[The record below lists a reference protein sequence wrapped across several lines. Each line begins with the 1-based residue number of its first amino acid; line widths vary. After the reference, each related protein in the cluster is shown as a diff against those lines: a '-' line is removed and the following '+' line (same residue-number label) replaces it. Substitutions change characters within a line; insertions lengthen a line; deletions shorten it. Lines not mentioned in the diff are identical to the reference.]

1 MSNLAAQKNGYLL
14 VYVSNESNFTVF
26 FDNLQVVHKPGPI
39 TEENHY
45 YPFGLRIEGIS
56 SRAAGTL
63 QNKTLYNSKELQ
75 NKEFTDGAGLEWYDY
90 GARMYDPQIGRWGV
104 VDPKAD
110 QMRRWS
116 PYNYALD
123 NPIRFID
130 PDGMAPEGPG
140 PSWWRTTK
148 FTLAHP
154 LAAATIGYVS
164 PGATNISTDAARFAT
179 RGASAESKSSVLEEP
194 KTQGNEG
201 SQVNAF
207 RHVLWQAT
215 ITKEFG
221 SEIATQIGTA
231 HEENPNAIDSKSSA
245 QLANT
250 TFKTLSAA
258 DESIDLANNVTGR
271 AIGENSKGLGMKDV
285 ALKVLDAF
293 HTDGFWTATQQED
306 GTWKMTNTK
315 ISDKQYNALKTV
327 FQNLNNDGFTQ
338 SEQNKRNEE
347 ARKEQG
353 HVIK

>member
-1 MSNLAAQKNGYLL
+1 MA
-14 VYVSNESNFTVF
+14 
-26 FDNLQVVHKPGPI
+26 
-39 TEENHY
+39 
-45 YPFGLRIEGIS
+45 GIS
-56 SRAAGTL
+56 SKAAGKL
-63 QNKTLYNSKELQ
+63 ENKYKYNDKELQ
-75 NKEFTDGAGLEWYDY
+75 SQEFSDGSGLELYDY
-90 GARMYDPQIGRWGV
+90 GARFYDAQIGRWGV
-104 VDPKAD
+104 IDPKAD

-140 PSWWRTTK
+140 PSWWRTAK
-148 FTLAHP
+148 FTAAHP
-154 LAAATIGYVS
+154 LASAMIGYVS

-179 RGASAESKSSVLEEP
+179 RGSSAESKSSVLEEP
-194 KTQGNEG
+194 KAMGNEG

-215 ITKEFG
+215 ITKELG
-221 SEIATQIGTA
+221 ADIATQVGKA
-231 HEENPNAIDSKSSA
+231 HEENPNAINGKSSA

-258 DESIDLANNVTGR
+258 DESIDLANNITGR
-271 AIGENSKGLGMKDV
+271 AIGGDSKGLGMKDI

-293 HTDGFWTATQQED
+293 KEGGFWTATKQED
-306 GTWKMTNTK
+306 GTYKMTNAK
-315 ISDKQYNALKTV
+315 ITDEQYNALKTV

-338 SEQNKRNEE
+338 AEQNKRNEE
-347 ARKEQG
+347 SRKEQG